1 MVRKG
6 GLEVKDNT
14 RKVQISMGDKVFY
27 IIVDVILA
35 LFVIVIVLPLIHIIS
50 SSFSSP
56 AAVSSGRVFLLPVD
70 LSLKGYKAVFSHRHI
85 VSGYRN
91 TIFYTLFGTLINVT
105 MTMIAAYPL
114 SRQDMP
120 FRGFFMFLF
129 TFTMFFGGG
138 LIPTYILINNLKMI
152 DTIWVMVIPG
162 ALSVYNMILART
174 FLTTSIPQ
182 ELLDAAQID
191 GCSDAAYFFKIVLP
205 LAKPVLAVITL
216 FYAVGHWNS
225 YFTAMIYLNNRE
237 LYPLQLILRNILVM
251 SQVNLHEIQDPDLI
265 AGLQGLSD
273 LLKYSLIVVSTLPIM
288 MLYPFVQKYFIQGIM
303 IGSLKG

>member
-1 MVRKG
+1 MRRQTQQ
-6 GLEVKDNT
+6 VK
-14 RKVQISMGDKVFY
+14 ISMGDAIFY
-27 IIVDVILA
+27 TVVNVVLI
-35 LFVIVIVLPLIHIIS
+35 LFVIIIMLPLIHIVS

-56 AAVSSGRVFLLPVD
+56 GAVASGKVLLWPLD
-70 LSLKGYKAVFSHRHI
+70 LSLKGYKAVFSHKNI

-91 TIFYTLFGTLINVT
+91 TIFYTVFGTLINVI
-105 MTMIAAYPL
+105 MTMVAAYPL

-174 FLTTSIPQ
+174 FLISSIPK

-191 GCSDAAYFFKIVLP
+191 GCSDAKYFFRIILP

-225 YFTAMIYLNNRE
+225 YFTAMIYLNSRE

-251 SQVNLHEIQDPDLI
+251 SQVNLHEIQDPELI

-273 LLKYSLIVVSTLPIM
+273 LLKYSLIVVSTAPIM
-288 MLYPFVQKYFIQGIM
+288 LLYPFVQKYFIQGIM